1 MFYVVKLAFPETL
14 DLPFEALLIGFIVGA
29 ITISATNGGIGVY
42 PFSVSL
48 VLISYGISKESSL
61 AFGWIMWTAQTV
73 MVIVFGSLSFFILPL
88 INRKK

>member
-1 MFYVVKLAFPETL
+1 MPKKWAYLFHTFLIWSIYILMFYVVKLAFPETL

-48 VLISYGISKESSL
+48 VLISYGFQKNL
-61 AFGWIMWTAQTV
+61 VLLLDGLCGLLKQ
-73 MVIVFGSLSFFILPL
+73 
-88 INRKK
+88 